1 LLTRGEV
8 GSVGSEVGS
17 WTHGFHAV
25 APGRRTQSVSSQAG
39 GSPDSLRCVNESRRV
54 ALALG
59 SGGAR
64 GYAHIGVIQVL
75 EERGFEIAGV
85 AGSSMG
91 AVIGAV
97 WAAGKLAEYEDWVR
111 GLSRADVLRMLDVS
125 LRAPGAM
132 RAEKVLAHVRDLIG
146 NVLIENLP
154 VPFTAVATDLI
165 SRREVWLQRGPV
177 DLAIRA
183 SIAIPGVFTPVML
196 NGRLL
201 ADGGLMDPIPV
212 SPMAALDADLTIAVS
227 AGGEREDPPATAAV
241 SETAEPRPLDEWI
254 ARFRRGAAR
263 ALDSEVVRSVVSHH
277 RPEEPSEP
285 QERIGAEPAAL
296 PEGLTGLDV
305 MNYSLAA
312 MQTLVTRY
320 RLAGSPPDVLV
331 TVPVTDVRAM
341 DFHLAD
347 TMISLGRTAT
357 ERALGEADPGA
368 GTA

>member
-1 LLTRGEV
+1 MDE
-8 GSVGSEVGS
+8 
-17 WTHGFHAV
+17 
-25 APGRRTQSVSSQAG
+25 P
-39 GSPDSLRCVNESRRV
+39 RRV

-75 EERGFEIAGV
+75 KERGFEITGV

-91 AVIGAV
+91 ALIGAV
-97 WAAGKLAEYEDWVR
+97 WAAGKLEEYEDWVR
-111 GLSRADVLRMLDVS
+111 GLTRGDVLRMLDVS

-132 RAEKVLAHVRDLIG
+132 RAEKVLAHVRDLVG
-146 NVLIENLP
+146 DKMIENLP

-241 SETAEPRPLDEWI
+241 SETAEARPIAEWI
-254 ARFRRGAAR
+254 ARFREGATR
-263 ALDSEVVRSVVSHH
+263 ALDSEVVRSVLS
-277 RPEEPSEP
+277 RPEAAESSEP
-285 QERIGAEPAAL
+285 HDEPGAESMAF

-331 TVPVTDVRAM
+331 TIPTTDVRTM

-347 TMISLGRTAT
+347 TMISLGRTAA
-357 ERALGEADPGA
+357 EQALGEADLGDGA
-368 GTA
+368 R

>member
-1 LLTRGEV
+1 V
-8 GSVGSEVGS
+8 PSVLVEVGS
-17 WTHGFHAV
+17 WTHGFHPG
-25 APGRRTQSVSSQAG
+25 APWRRTQSVSSPAG
-39 GSPDSLRCVNESRRV
+39 GTPDSLLCVNESRRV

-75 EERGFEIAGV
+75 EERRFKIAGV

-97 WAAGKLAEYEDWVR
+97 WTAGKLAEYEDWVR

-125 LRAPGAM
+125 FRAPGAM
-132 RAEKVLAHVRDLIG
+132 RAEKVLAHVRDLVG
-146 NVLIENLP
+146 DELIENLP

-165 SRREVWLQRGPV
+165 ARREVWLQRGPV

-183 SIAIPGVFTPVML
+183 SVAIPGVFTPVML

-227 AGGEREDPPATAAV
+227 AGGERENPPATAPV
-241 SETAEPRPLDEWI
+241 SESAEAQPMDEWI

-263 ALDSEVVRSVVSHH
+263 ALDSEVVRSVLSRHQA
-277 RPEEPSEP
+277 EEP
-285 QERIGAEPAAL
+285 AEPAEQAGAESVAF
-296 PEGLTGLDV
+296 PEGLTGLDI

-331 TVPVTDVRAM
+331 TIPTTDVRTM

-347 TMISLGRTAT
+347 TMISLGRTAA
-357 ERALGEADPGA
+357 EQALGEADLGDGA
-368 GTA
+368 M

>member
-1 LLTRGEV
+1 M
-8 GSVGSEVGS
+8 
-17 WTHGFHAV
+17 
-25 APGRRTQSVSSQAG
+25 
-39 GSPDSLRCVNESRRV
+39 
-54 ALALG
+54 
-59 SGGAR
+59 
-64 GYAHIGVIQVL
+64 IQVL

-91 AVIGAV
+91 ALVGAV
-97 WAAGKLAEYEDWVR
+97 WAAGKLEELESWVR
-111 GLSRADVLRMLDVS
+111 GLTRAHVLRMLDVS

-132 RAEKVLAHVRDLIG
+132 RAEKVLAHVQDLVG
-146 NVLIENLP
+146 DELIENLP

-165 SRREVWLQRGPV
+165 TRREVWLQRGRA

-183 SIAIPGVFTPVML
+183 SIALPGVFTPVML

-241 SETAEPRPLDEWI
+241 SESAEARPIDEWI
-254 ARFRRGAAR
+254 ARFRQGAAR
-263 ALDSEVVRSVVSHH
+263 AIDSEVIRSVLSRH
-277 RPEEPSEP
+277 EADEPSERDDQP
-285 QERIGAEPAAL
+285 RAESVAF

-331 TVPVTDVRAM
+331 TIPTTDVRTM

-347 TMISLGRTAT
+347 TMISLGRTAA
-357 ERALGEADPGA
+357 EQALGEADLGDGA
-368 GTA
+368 G

>member
-1 LLTRGEV
+1 MDG
-8 GSVGSEVGS
+8 
-17 WTHGFHAV
+17 A
-25 APGRRTQSVSSQAG
+25 
-39 GSPDSLRCVNESRRV
+39 RRV

-91 AVIGAV
+91 ALVGGV
-97 WAAGKLAEYEDWVR
+97 WAAGKLEELEGWVR
-111 GLSRADVLRMLDVS
+111 GLNRADVLRMLDVS
-125 LRAPGAM
+125 LKAPGAM
-132 RAEKVLAHVRDLIG
+132 RAEKVLAHVQDLVG
-146 NVLIENLP
+146 GELIENLP

-165 SRREVWLQRGPV
+165 SRREVWLQRGRV

-183 SIAIPGVFTPVML
+183 SIALPGIFTPVVL

-241 SETAEPRPLDEWI
+241 SESAEPRPVDEWI
-254 ARFRRGAAR
+254 ARFRRAAAR
-263 ALDSEVVRSVVSHH
+263 TIESEAIRSVLSGHQADE
-277 RPEEPSEP
+277 RSERND
-285 QERIGAEPAAL
+285 QLRAESVAL
-296 PEGLTGLDV
+296 PEGLTGFDV

-312 MQTLVTRY
+312 MQTVVTRY

-331 TVPVTDVRAM
+331 TIPITDVRTM

-357 ERALGEADPGA
+357 ERALEGADLGDGA
-368 GTA
+368 V